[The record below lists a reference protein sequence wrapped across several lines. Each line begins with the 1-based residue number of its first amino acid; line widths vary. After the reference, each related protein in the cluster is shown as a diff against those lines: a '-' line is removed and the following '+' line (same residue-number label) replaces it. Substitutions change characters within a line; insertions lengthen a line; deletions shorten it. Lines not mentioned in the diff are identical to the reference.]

1 MGVRPRTWGLASSAL
16 LLAGAVALA
25 CANTSERSGSE
36 QQAGTGHGG
45 VSGEGLWVPC
55 DALDLAA
62 QCAMSSCPESPED
75 VVPFCTNDFGGTTRS
90 ATDCGGT
97 VVSKDFGLG
106 KTNYY
111 FDDMGALMG
120 VSISSDDIRECPD
133 GRETLITQYGEI
145 CASLNDAEDLC
156 LSAPGCNR
164 AAVCGEAGPGYYPCP
179 GPLDEFEPDCRY
191 AELIERFASSCGG
204 TIIVASQQRLSQS
217 FTFDEEGKLSGTD
230 ASGDQNAHQ
239 CWGKPCEPEGEA
251 EVLCTN
257 MGGASAST
265 EGGAGGTDAASGGGT
280 GGAP

>member
-1 MGVRPRTWGLASSAL
+1 LASSAL
-16 LLAGAVALA
+16 LLAGTVALA
-25 CANTSERSGSE
+25 CANTSARSGSE

-45 VSGEGLWVPC
+45 ASGKGLWVPC
-55 DALDLAA
+55 EALDLATH
-62 QCAMSSCPESPED
+62 CAESTCPESPED
-75 VVPFCTNDFGGTTRS
+75 VVPFCTNDFRGTTRS

-120 VSISSDDIRECPD
+120 LSISSDEVRECSD

-145 CASLNDAEDLC
+145 CASLSDAEDLC
-156 LSAPGCNR
+156 LAESGCNR
-164 AAVCGEAGPGYYPCP
+164 AAVCGEAGPGFYPCP
-179 GPLDEFEPDCRY
+179 SQLDEFEPDCRY
-191 AELIERFASSCGG
+191 AELVERFASSCGG
-204 TIIVASQQRLSQS
+204 TVIVASQQRLSQK
-217 FTFDEEGKLSGTD
+217 FTFDEEGNLSGTD
-230 ASGDQNAHQ
+230 ATDDQNVHQ

-257 MGGASAST
+257 QGGAPPST
-265 EGGAGGTDAASGGGT
+265 EGGAGGTDAAGQGGT